1 MYSPKISLQD
11 ILQCVQIPPSN
22 ECLSELPQA
31 DNPIIMQ
38 IDNIKH
44 NRSLTTYTIN
54 TILDKLD
61 IKLSDFMEYKPK
73 NKAN

>member
-1 MYSPKISLQD
+1 MIKYDPFWKTLKKKKISTYSLIND
-11 ILQCVQIPPSN
+11 YGFSKGL
-22 ECLSELPQA
+22 
-31 DNPIIMQ
+31 

>member
-1 MYSPKISLQD
+1 MINYDPFWKTLKKKKITTYSLINDYGFSKGL
-11 ILQCVQIPPSN
+11 
-22 ECLSELPQA
+22 
-31 DNPIIMQ
+31 

-61 IKLSDFMEYKPK
+61 IKISDFMEYKSK
-73 NKAN
+73 K

>member
-1 MYSPKISLQD
+1 MINYNPFWKTLKKKKISTYSLIND
-11 ILQCVQIPPSN
+11 YGFSKGL
-22 ECLSELPQA
+22 
-31 DNPIIMQ
+31 

-61 IKLSDFMEYKPK
+61 IKLSDFMEYKSK
-73 NKAN
+73 K

>member
-1 MYSPKISLQD
+1 MINYNPFWKTLKKKKISTYSLIND
-11 ILQCVQIPPSN
+11 YGFSKGL
-22 ECLSELPQA
+22 
-31 DNPIIMQ
+31 

-61 IKLSDFMEYKPK
+61 IKLSDFMEYRSKK
-73 NKAN
+73 

>member
-1 MYSPKISLQD
+1 MIKYDPFWKTLKKKKISTYSLIND
-11 ILQCVQIPPSN
+11 YGFSKGL
-22 ECLSELPQA
+22 
-31 DNPIIMQ
+31 

-61 IKLSDFMEYKPK
+61 IKLSDFMEYKAK
-73 NKAN
+73 K

>member
-1 MYSPKISLQD
+1 MINYDPFWKTLEKRKISTYSLIND
-11 ILQCVQIPPSN
+11 YGFSKGL
-22 ECLSELPQA
+22 
-31 DNPIIMQ
+31 

-61 IKLSDFMEYKPK
+61 INVSDFLEYVPSKK
-73 NKAN
+73 SK